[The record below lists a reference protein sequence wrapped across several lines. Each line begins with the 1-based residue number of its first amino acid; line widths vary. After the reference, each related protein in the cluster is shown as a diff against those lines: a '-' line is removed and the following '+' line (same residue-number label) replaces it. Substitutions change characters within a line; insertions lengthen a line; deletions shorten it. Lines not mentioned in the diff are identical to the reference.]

1 MICRNTSTFTGSIP
15 TWSSATGS
23 ISKPRTGLYRPAG
36 ASGIGKTSS
45 DPGRIR
51 TLEADLDG
59 GGSVRPEATKRIC
72 FATPDIAG
80 AGGSGGI
87 GAAYFHL
94 ARLLAEQG
102 HEVVIAYVNDRAAA
116 GRLMEEVRA
125 RHAGHRIA
133 VEPVVPRPVG
143 EYVLDR
149 DWAATWTLL
158 DWLRARA
165 RPFDVVHTPDRE
177 AVGYGS
183 LLAKS
188 LGLSF
193 GTTHFVVM
201 GASPTL
207 WRAEGDRRLVST
219 ERELGWVFMERRSA
233 ELADTL
239 VCTSGHLLEWMCAAG
254 YGLPARTFVSPGPV
268 LAPEE
273 GPPDAGTAAP
283 AAHATHAS
291 ARLREVVFFGR
302 LEWRKGLVLFLDAV
316 DRLARH
322 GRAPARV
329 TFLGGVSEHLDGLE
343 RIRRRSR
350 DWPAEVR
357 TITDLGAEEAVAYL
371 SQPGRLAVMP
381 SLRESASMAVLECLR
396 AGIPF
401 LATAVGGTPELVAPE
416 DHAHVLVPP
425 DHVALGERIAALAGA
440 PLHAARPRQDLDGTC
455 EVWSRWHART
465 APFKAASAR
474 FAERARAAAAEDP
487 PVTVCIVHHERPAL
501 LRIAVDSVLTQD
513 YPALEAVVVDDGS
526 VGAEALAALAAVE
539 AEFGA
544 RGWRVIRQENRFP
557 GAARNAAAATARGE
571 WLLFLDDDNALFP
584 DAVSR
589 LVRAA
594 RFSGADCLSAAS
606 IRFSGEG
613 DPRTDTRSHG
623 APIRFLGASRTLNL
637 IHNVA
642 GDTCALVRRGAFE
655 TVGGFD
661 EEYGLPLQDMDFC
674 NRLIRAGLRIETL
687 PDPVYW
693 YRIQPVSM
701 AIHMRDR
708 RIAEASRSRVVL
720 PYGEGLPADDRAFV
734 GFATACIKH
743 EMDALRQRL
752 VDLDGEL
759 GARDIRIEALNRVV
773 AERDGLTSDQ
783 NRRIGE
789 LHATVAERKRDIL
802 VLQETLTDQNRRI
815 GELHATVA
823 ERKRDI
829 LVLQETLEEKDRT
842 LAERDERIA
851 ALHESAAERR
861 REITVLVG
869 KVEESNRLLAERHGE
884 IMALVGKVEDLW
896 NSRSWRLTRPLRG
909 ARLLLARGAGHVR
922 AAGRRPGEGVRLARK
937 FWFHARIHGL
947 GSALRRARSAIG
959 TRWPAAAAAA
969 FPAVPATP
977 PPEPTLPAAAAVPAP
992 LPEQGAPRPPAA
1004 KLPEPTLPAAP
1015 APLSEKHAPCP
1026 PVAMLVRDFH
1036 AGGLEKVVIDLA
1048 KQFLGL
1054 GIVCPILVAGSGGR
1068 AAKLAEELGCDVR
1081 AFGGDVEKLVATVG
1095 EEGIEVVVTHH
1106 CYEPLEALSNA
1117 GVKVV
1122 EVIHNAYSWQRG
1134 LPFFSDLRD
1143 RHIDRFVAVSDF
1155 VRDYALT
1162 ALSVPS
1168 DRIRVIEN
1176 GLSRYGLI
1184 RPVLRRL
1191 TARRT
1196 TTADRPLLV
1205 CLANAHPQ
1213 KNHVAILQAFERVVP
1228 DHPGASLVLAGEV
1241 DDTTGTGRRVLRE
1254 IESRHPNGRVQRP
1267 GPLDRRALS
1276 RLLADA
1282 HVGLLPS
1289 VFEGFSIAS
1298 LEYTYFALPAVLSD
1312 TGAARRLRDRYGHAV
1327 IAEAAALPSERL
1339 EPATVERRAFDPDPA
1354 AVTGIEGAIRT
1365 VLADYPQFAE
1375 SAHRAGMDW
1384 ERYSIESVADRY
1396 RDQLVEVAA

>member
-1 MICRNTSTFTGSIP
+1 MTCRNTSTFTGSIP

-23 ISKPRTGLYRPAG
+23 ISKPRTGLYRPAR

-59 GGSVRPEATKRIC
+59 GGSVWPEATKRIC

-102 HEVVIAYVNDRAAA
+102 HEVVIAYVNDQAAA

-125 RHAGHRIA
+125 RHADHRIA
-133 VEPVVPRPVG
+133 FEPVVPRPVG

-149 DWAATWTLL
+149 DWAATWALL
-158 DWLRARA
+158 EWLRARTH
-165 RPFDVVHTPDRE
+165 PFDIVHVPDRG
-177 AVGYGS
+177 AIGYGS

-188 LGLSF
+188 LGLAF

-207 WRAEGDRRLVST
+207 WRAEGGRRLVST

-239 VCTSGHLLEWMCAAG
+239 VCTSGHLLEWMRAAG
-254 YGLPARTFVSPGPV
+254 YGLPARTFVSSGPV
-268 LAPEE
+268 SAPETTA
-273 GPPDAGTAAP
+273 DAAAEKE
-283 AAHATHAS
+283 ARAS

-350 DWPAEVR
+350 SWPAEVR

-465 APFKAASAR
+465 APFEAASAR
-474 FAERARAAAAEDP
+474 FAERARAAGAEDP
-487 PVTVCIVHHERPAL
+487 PVTVCIVHHERPTL
-501 LRIAVDSVLTQD
+501 LRIAVDSVLAQD
-513 YPALEAVVVDDGS
+513 YPALEAILVDDGS

-544 RGWRVIRQENRFP
+544 RDWRVLRQENRYP
-557 GAARNAAAATARGE
+557 GAARNAAAAVARGE

-594 RFSGADCLSAAS
+594 RFSGADCVSAAS
-606 IRFSGEG
+606 VRFSGEG

-623 APIRFLGASRTLNL
+623 APIRFLGASRPLNL

-655 TVGGFD
+655 AVGGFSED
-661 EEYGLPLQDMDFC
+661 YGIRLDDMDLC
-674 NRLIRAGLRIETL
+674 NRLIRAGSRIETL
-687 PDPVYW
+687 PDPAYF
-693 YRIQPVSM
+693 YRIRPANM
-701 AIHMRDR
+701 IINLRDR
-708 RIAEASRSRVVL
+708 RVAEASRSRVL
-720 PYGEGLPADDRAFV
+720 DPYVEGLPADDRAFM
-734 GFATACIKH
+734 GFATACITDRM
-743 EMDALRQRL
+743 EALRQRL
-752 VDLDGEL
+752 SDLDGEL
-759 GARDIRIEALNRVV
+759 GARDIRIDALNRVV
-773 AERDGLTSDQ
+773 AERDG
-783 NRRIGE
+783 RITG
-789 LHATVAERKRDIL
+789 HEREIL
-802 VLQETLTDQNRRI
+802 VLQ
-815 GELHATVA
+815 A
-823 ERKRDI
+823 
-829 LVLQETLEEKDRT
+829 TLEEKNRT
-842 LAERDERIA
+842 LAERHGENM
-851 ALHESAAERR
+851 
-861 REITVLVG
+861 VLVG
-869 KVEESNRLLAERHGE
+869 KVEDQNELLAERHGENMVLVGKVEDQNELLAERDGEIMVLVGKVEDQNELLAERHGE

-922 AAGRRPGEGVRLARK
+922 AAGRRPGEGIRLARK

-947 GSALRRARSAIG
+947 GSALRRARSAVG
-959 TRWPAAAAAA
+959 TRWPAAGRAGAA

-977 PPEPTLPAAAAVPAP
+977 PPEPTLPAAAAAPAP
-992 LPEQGAPRPPAA
+992 LP
-1004 KLPEPTLPAAP
+1004 
-1015 APLSEKHAPCP
+1015 EKHAPCP

-1068 AAKLAEELGCDVR
+1068 AAKLAEDLGCDVR
-1081 AFGGDVEKLVATVG
+1081 AFGGDVEKLVSTVG

-1143 RHIDRFVAVSDF
+1143 RHVDRFVAVSDF

-1213 KNHVAILQAFERVVP
+1213 KNHIAILQAFERVVP

-1354 AVTGIEGAIRT
+1354 AVTGIEGAIRK

-1384 ERYSIESVADRY
+1384 ERYSIEAVADRY
-1396 RDQLVEVAA
+1396 RDLLVEVAA

>member
-1 MICRNTSTFTGSIP
+1 MSLDR
-15 TWSSATGS
+15 
-23 ISKPRTGLYRPAG
+23 
-36 ASGIGKTSS
+36 
-45 DPGRIR
+45 GRIR
-51 TLEADLDG
+51 TLDADLDG
-59 GGSVRPEATKRIC
+59 GGSGRPEAAKRIC
-72 FATPDIAG
+72 IATPDVAG

-102 HEVVIAYVNDRAAA
+102 HEVVIAYVNDQAADE
-116 GRLMEEVRA
+116 RLMEEVRA
-125 RHAGHRIA
+125 RYAGHGIA

-149 DWAATWTLL
+149 DWAATWALL
-158 DWLRARA
+158 DWLRTRA
-165 RPFDVVHTPDRE
+165 RPFDVVHVPDRR

-188 LGLSF
+188 LGLAF
-193 GTTHFVVM
+193 EATHFVVM

-219 ERELGWVFMERRSA
+219 DRELGWVFMERRSA

-239 VCTSGHLLEWMCAAG
+239 ICTSEHLMEWARAAD
-254 YGLPARTFVSPGPV
+254 YALPARSFVWPFP
-268 LAPEE
+268 APALEE
-273 GPPDAGTAAP
+273 TSTAA
-283 AAHATHAS
+283 AGRADRDG

-302 LEWRKGLVLFLDAV
+302 LEWRKGIVLFLDAI
-316 DRLARH
+316 DRLARQ
-322 GRAPARV
+322 GRAPVRV
-329 TFLGGVSEHLDGLE
+329 TFLGGASEHIDGPE
-343 RIRRRSR
+343 RIRSRSR
-350 DWPAEVR
+350 SWPAEVR

-371 SQPGRLAVMP
+371 SRPGRLAVMP

-401 LATAVGGTPELVAPE
+401 LATDAGGTPEIVAPE
-416 DHAHVLVPP
+416 DHAHALVPP
-425 DHVALGERIAALAGA
+425 DHIALGERIAALADA
-440 PLHAARPRQDLDGTC
+440 PLRAARPRRDPEGTR

-465 APFKAASAR
+465 APFEATAAR
-474 FAERARAAAAEDP
+474 FAERAQAAGAEDP
-487 PVTVCIVHHERPAL
+487 LVTVCIAHHERPDL
-501 LRIAVDSVLTQD
+501 LRIAVDSVFAQD
-513 YPALEAVVVDDGS
+513 YPATEAILVDDGS
-526 VGAEALAALAAVE
+526 MSAEALAALDAIE

-544 RGWRVIRQENRFP
+544 RGWRVIRQENRFL
-557 GAARNAAAATARGE
+557 GAARNTAAATARGE
-571 WLLFLDDDNALFP
+571 WLLFLDDDDALFP

-594 RFSGADCLSAAS
+594 RFSGADCVSAAS
-606 IRFSGEG
+606 VRFSGDG
-613 DPRTDTRSHG
+613 DPRTDPRSHG
-623 APIRFLGASRTLNL
+623 APIRFIGASRPLNL

-642 GDTCALVRRGAFE
+642 GGSCALVRRDAFE
-655 TVGGFD
+655 EIGGFSED
-661 EEYGLPLQDMDFC
+661 YGIWLEDMEIC
-674 NRLIRAGLRIETL
+674 NRLLRAGLRIETL
-687 PDPVYW
+687 PDPAFY
-693 YRIQPVSM
+693 YRIRPANEIVR
-701 AIHMRDR
+701 MRDR
-708 RIAEASRSRVVL
+708 RVAEASRSQVIE
-720 PYGEGLPADDRAFV
+720 PYIEGLPADERAFL
-734 GFATACIKH
+734 GFATACITH
-743 EMDALRQRL
+743 EMGALRQRL
-752 VDLDGEL
+752 ADLDGEL
-759 GARDIRIEALNRVV
+759 GARDIRIEALNTVM
-773 AERDGLTSDQ
+773 AERDGLISDQ

-789 LHATVAERKRDIL
+789 LHETVVERDGRIAEREREIL
-802 VLQETLTDQNRRI
+802 VLQ
-815 GELHATVA
+815 AA
-823 ERKRDI
+823 
-829 LVLQETLEEKDRT
+829 LEEKNRT

-851 ALHESAAERR
+851 ALHESVAERR
-861 REITVLVG
+861 REITALVG
-869 KVEESNRLLAERHGE
+869 ALEGSNRLLAERHGE

-909 ARLLLARGAGHVR
+909 AKLLLARGAGR
-922 AAGRRPGEGVRLARK
+922 LRTARRWPGDRIRLARK

-947 GSALRRARSAIG
+947 GSALRRARSAVG
-959 TRWPAAAAAA
+959 TRWPASAAAVA
-969 FPAVPATP
+969 AVPATP
-977 PPEPTLPAAAAVPAP
+977 PPEPTLPAAPAP
-992 LPEQGAPRPPAA
+992 PP
-1004 KLPEPTLPAAP
+1004 
-1015 APLSEKHAPCP
+1015 EKHAPCP

-1048 KQFLGL
+1048 RQLLGL
-1054 GIVCPILVAGSGGR
+1054 GVACPILVAESGGR
-1068 AAKLAEELGCDVR
+1068 AAKLAQELGCDVR
-1081 AFGGDVEKLVATVG
+1081 AFGGDVEKLVSTVRG
-1095 EEGIEVVVTHH
+1095 EGIEVVVTHH

-1143 RHIDRFVAVSDF
+1143 RHVHRFVAVSDF

-1176 GLSRYGLI
+1176 GLSRHGLI

-1191 TARRT
+1191 AARRT
-1196 TTADRPLLV
+1196 ATADRPLLV

-1213 KNHVAILQAFERVVP
+1213 KNHVAILQAFERIVP
-1228 DHPGASLVLAGEV
+1228 DHPGAGLVLAGEV
-1241 DDTTGTGRRVLRE
+1241 DDTTDTGRRVLRE

-1339 EPATVERRAFDPDPA
+1339 EPTTVERRAFDPDPA
-1354 AVTGIEGAIRT
+1354 AVTGIEEAIRT
-1365 VLADYPQFAE
+1365 VLADYPRFAE
-1375 SAHRAGMDW
+1375 SAQRAGMDW
-1384 ERYSIESVADRY
+1384 ERYSIEAVADRY
-1396 RDQLVEVAA
+1396 RDLLVEVAA